1 MVAVKVFLYLIG
13 DKVFDEINTVTNNYT
28 VHAVTAK
35 PDKAA
40 KDYTMDR
47 KKEIK
52 NVPMEL

>member
-1 MVAVKVFLYLIG
+1 LIG